1 MRKLSVWTF
10 CRHNCWKTHTY
21 TPLLMWT
28 LLLSLRGLYGD
39 FHKKNLLN
47 RSSSSLQLV
56 FTGLQLWNSL
66 SITEF
71 IIWVEPQTNPV
82 WKHKAGT
89 PWVCVCGGSAPSDE
103 FRVRTANLPLWVAF
117 VFVCVCVWQGC
128 REVWLNESCDEGVG
142 LKQLSLSKCLLPSR
156 ITLQQF
162 FKHQTKVS
170 TVEPLSVLS
179 TGTMLTSFA
188 GCSSVSSCTH
198 TCAILWRAGS
208 SVLAGAAEWTVGSPE
223 ALWAHTITVDSCGH
237 IMMTNI
243 QWIRTKEDCRN
254 IPSSLPSVKRH
265 QAGRRSQWPIMLD
278 RPGRGFGWFFI
289 SQMINLLFPSLRP
302 FRLSFLW
309 NPYFWSDGAPCQ
321 SAVLINRV
329 GSRER
334 PSLSPIPFQ
343 QSVQNWKEA
352 FMGQVH
358 TLNTV
363 CLAEID
369 HATQNNHTGLS
380 LCIWSI
386 RTSAPADGF

>member
-1 MRKLSVWTF
+1 M
-10 CRHNCWKTHTY
+10 
-21 TPLLMWT
+21 
-28 LLLSLRGLYGD
+28 
-39 FHKKNLLN
+39 
-47 RSSSSLQLV
+47 

-71 IIWVEPQTNPV
+71 IIWVGPQTNPV

-89 PWVCVCGGSAPSDE
+89 PRVCVCVWGGVCALWWVHGENCKSP
-103 FRVRTANLPLWVAF
+103 TASCICVYF
-117 VFVCVCVWQGC
+117 CVCVCVWQGC
-128 REVWLNESCDEGVG
+128 REVWLNDSSDEGVG
-142 LKQLSLSKCLLPSR
+142 LKQLSPSKCLLPSR

-179 TGTMLTSFA
+179 TGEMLTSFA
-188 GCSSVSSCTH
+188 GRSSVSSCTH

-223 ALWAHTITVDSCGH
+223 ALWAHAITVDSCGH

-265 QAGRRSQWPIMLD
+265 QAGHNGWSCWICRK
-278 RPGRGFGWFFI
+278 GFWVFFL

-343 QSVQNWKEA
+343 QSVQSWKEA
-352 FMGQVH
+352 FRGQVH

-369 HATQNNHTGLS
+369 QTTQNIHTGLS
-380 LCIWSI
+380 LCIWPI